1 MKKILAMLLAV
12 VMVFALVACSN
23 SGTKDDEKTPD
34 AQNTPGTSAPAE
46 TDKQPEEST
55 PAEDTPA
62 APTGEPIKIGHIA
75 DLTGV
80 EANTGIQAVTGM
92 DFAVKLINANGGI
105 NGRPVE
111 VITEDAQSQA
121 DVAAGVA
128 RKLIENDD
136 VVAIVGPTQI
146 GHKGAVA
153 AVVQELEVPAIY
165 YNGTP
170 AYMLKGNEWVVGA
183 GGATPQMP
191 TAMADYCYNVLN
203 YRSVHILTMDNAGYR
218 SYLTP
223 FMETFTKLGGTIVS
237 EQYAPIPCPDWAP
250 YLTKLMQVDSD
261 ADAIISWASG
271 SDGIALWG
279 AWYDMGVSEKM
290 PLIAAMHG
298 GFTDFFIGKALSN
311 GNPGALEAMLE
322 NAYAPI
328 MYTYSAEHAENQEFI
343 KLWEEEFGTVPG
355 GTNMPGA
362 TYQAMLLIK
371 EAIESIEGE
380 LTPASLRDALFASDI
395 VGPEGHLVFNES
407 QVATK
412 DVHIVRPFQM
422 EDGSFNYKVVETYK
436 DVPPEGLNV
445 G

>member
-1 MKKILAMLLAV
+1 MKKIIAMLLTV
-12 VMVFALVACSN
+12 VMVFALVAC
-23 SGTKDDEKTPD
+23 GTADEPEKTPD
-34 AQNTPGTSAPAE
+34 ETPGTSAPAE
-46 TDKQPEEST
+46 TDKQPEESKPT
-55 PAEDTPA
+55 EDTPDA
-62 APTGEPIKIGHIA
+62 PPAPTGEPIKIGHIA

-111 VITEDAQSQA
+111 VITEDAQSDA
-121 DVAAGVA
+121 SVASSVA
-128 RKLIENDD
+128 LKLIEHDE
-136 VVAIVGPTQI
+136 VIAIVGPTQI

-153 AVVQELEVPAIY
+153 EVVKTAQVPAIY

-191 TAMADYCYNVLN
+191 TAMADYCYNELG
-203 YRSVHILTMDNAGYR
+203 YRSVHILTMDNTGYR

-250 YLTKLMQVDSD
+250 YLSTLTK

-271 SDGIALWG
+271 SDGIGLWQ
-279 AWYDMGVSEKM
+279 AWYDMAVSDQM

-298 GFTDFFIGKALSN
+298 GFTDFFIGNALSK
-311 GNPGALEAMLE
+311 GNPDALEAMLE
-322 NAYAPI
+322 QAYAPI

-380 LTPASLRDALFASDI
+380 LTHESLRDALFATDI
-395 VGPEGHLVFNES
+395 VGPEGHLVFKDS
-407 QVATK
+407 QIATK

-422 EDGSFNYKVVETYK
+422 EDGSFNYKVVKTYK

>member
-1 MKKILAMLLAV
+1 MKKIIAMLLAV
-12 VMVFALVACSN
+12 VMVFALVACGN
-23 SGTKDDEKTPD
+23 ADKDDEKTPD
-34 AQNTPGTSAPAE
+34 TQNTPGTSTPVE

-55 PAEDTPA
+55 PAEETPDAPA

-111 VITEDAQSQA
+111 IVTEDAQSN
-121 DVAAGVA
+121 AATAANAA
-128 RKLIENDD
+128 RKLIENDG

-146 GHKGAVA
+146 GHKGTVA
-153 AVVQELEVPAIY
+153 EVVKEAQVPAIY

-170 AYMLKGNEWVVGA
+170 AYMLKGNEWIVAA

-191 TAMADYCYNVLN
+191 TVMADYCYNELN
-203 YRSVHILTMDNAGYR
+203 FRNVHVLTMDNTGYK

-223 FMETFTKLGGTIVS
+223 FMDTFKALGGSIAS
-237 EQYAPIPCPDWAP
+237 EQYAPIPCGDWSP
-250 YLTKLMQVDSD
+250 YLATLTD

-271 SDGIALWG
+271 SDGISLWQ
-279 AWYDMGVSEKM
+279 AWYDMGVSDRM

-298 GFTDFFIGKALSN
+298 GFTDFFIGNALSKA
-311 GNPGALEAMLE
+311 NPGALEAMLE

-328 MYTYSAEHAENQEFI
+328 LYTYSSEHAENQEFVAA
-343 KLWEEEFGTVPG
+343 WEKEFGAVPG

-362 TYQAMLLIK
+362 TYQAMLLLK
-371 EAIESIEGE
+371 TAIESIED
-380 LTPASLRDALFASDI
+380 PADSAALRDALLAADI
-395 VGPEGHLVFNES
+395 VGPEGHLVF
-407 QVATK
+407 QGTQIATK

-422 EDGSFNYKVVETYK
+422 EDGSFNYKVVKTYK
-436 DVPPEGLNV
+436 DVTPEGTFAE
-445 G
+445 

>member
-1 MKKILAMLLAV
+1 MKKIIAMLLAL
-12 VMVFALVACSN
+12 VMVFALVAC
-23 SGTKDDEKTPD
+23 GTADEPQKEPEKTPE
-34 AQNTPGTSAPAE
+34 ATAPAQPDE
-46 TDKQPEEST
+46 KPEESK
-55 PAEDTPA
+55 PVEETPA

-80 EANTGIQAVTGM
+80 EANTGIQAVQGM

-111 VITEDAQSQA
+111 IITEDAQSN
-121 DVAAGVA
+121 AATAANAA
-128 RKLIENDD
+128 RKLITNDK

-153 AVVQELEVPAIY
+153 EVVKELKVPAIY

-170 AYMLKGNEWVVGA
+170 AYMLKGNEWIVAA

-191 TAMADYCYNVLN
+191 TVMADYCYNELG
-203 YRSVHILTMDNAGYR
+203 YRTVHILTMDNTGYK

-223 FMETFTKLGGTIVS
+223 FMDTFKALGGTIAS
-237 EQYAPIPCPDWAP
+237 EQYAPIPCADWAP
-250 YLTKLMQVDSD
+250 YLASLTD
-261 ADAIISWASG
+261 ADAVISWASG
-271 SDGIALWG
+271 SDGISLWK
-279 AWYDMGVSEKM
+279 AWYDMGISDRM

-298 GFTDFFIGKALSN
+298 GFTDFFIGNALSKTH
-311 GNPGALEAMLE
+311 PSALEAMLE

-328 MYTYSAEHAENQEFI
+328 LYTYSSEHAENKAFVEAW
-343 KLWEEEFGTVPG
+343 KAEFGAVPG

-362 TYQAMLLIK
+362 TYQAMLLLK
-371 EAIESIEGE
+371 TAVESIEGE
-380 LTPASLRDALFASDI
+380 LTTTALRDALFASDI
-395 VGPEGHLVFNES
+395 VGPEGHLVFNNS

-422 EDGSFNYKVVETYK
+422 EDGSFNYEVVKTYK
-436 DVPPEGLNV
+436 DVAPDGSF
-445 G
+445 GG

>member
-1 MKKILAMLLAV
+1 MKKIIAMLLAV
-12 VMVFALVACSN
+12 VMVFALVAC
-23 SGTKDDEKTPD
+23 GTADEPEKTPSTD
-34 AQNTPGTSAPAE
+34 NTPGTSAPAE

-62 APTGEPIKIGHIA
+62 VELDWENPIKIGHIA

-92 DFAVKLINANGGI
+92 DFAVKMINANGGI

-111 VITEDAQSQA
+111 IYTEDAQSQA
-121 DVAAGVA
+121 DVAASVA
-128 RKLIENDD
+128 RKLIENDG

-153 AVVQELEVPAIY
+153 AVVKELEVPAIY

-170 AYMLKGNEWVVGA
+170 AYMLKDNEWVVGA

-191 TAMADYCYNVLN
+191 TAMADYCYNELG
-203 YRSVHILTMDNAGYR
+203 YRKVHILTMDNTGYQ
-218 SYLTP
+218 SYLNP
-223 FMETFTKLGGTIVS
+223 FMEKFTELGGTIVS

-250 YLTKLMQVDSD
+250 YLTKLMQDD

-328 MYTYSAEHAENQEFI
+328 MYTYSADHAENQEFVEA
-343 KLWEEEFGTVPG
+343 WEAEFGTVPG

-371 EAIESIEGE
+371 QAIESIEGE
-380 LTPASLRDALFASDI
+380 LTPAALRDALFASDI
-395 VGPEGHLVFNES
+395 TGPEGHLVFEGS

-422 EDGSFNYKVVETYK
+422 EDGSFNYEVVKTYK
-436 DVPPEGLNV
+436 DVAPDGSFSE
-445 G
+445 